1 MVVVT
6 QLITFLFIA
15 YFLYL
20 PGIKQYSH
28 LLASQL
34 QTVNSQ
40 LVLAAGPQDVDLGP
54 GVKVLT
60 PEQTPE
66 LNRGFPVIP
75 YLKER
80 ISLDVGEIVE
90 VRFRFKDGPQLWLQ
104 PESIKPNWVMSPL
117 EHLGRYDFWI
127 IVAWIIGSPVLAII
141 ATLISVRQIN
151 RPLKRLQIAAR
162 HIGRGD
168 HEAISNDPRDTE
180 EVTAVNAAFNQM
192 ASSLQQATKDRA
204 LLLAGVSHD
213 LRTPLTRM
221 RLTAELLKTVDP
233 ELTEGIVGD
242 IEDMDAILDQF
253 ISFIRDGSDE
263 VAELGDINGLIS
275 EVVKQFEVNDCR
287 IIATLHKLPEIYFKR
302 LAFKRMLSNLINNG
316 VKHGGGAIEVHTQ
329 VIEQEIIIS
338 VLDEGPGI
346 DDAKIS
352 ELFSPFARGDESRTT
367 MGSGLGLAIV
377 RRIVDMHHGRVEL
390 KNRPEGGLEAKV
402 VLPMSGQLV
411 APESLPKGVR

>member
-1 MVVVT
+1 MV
-6 QLITFLFIA
+6 
-15 YFLYL
+15 
-20 PGIKQYSH
+20 
-28 LLASQL
+28 SQL
-34 QTVNSQ
+34 Q
-40 LVLAAGPQDVDLGP
+40 LVSGRLNDEESLRKLELGEGVQVVGPNE
-54 GVKVLT
+54 T
-60 PEQTPE
+60 PNFDEAYPM
-66 LNRGFPVIP
+66 VP
-75 YLKER
+75 YLKEE
-80 ISLDVGEIVE
+80 ISLGMGEIVE
-90 VRFRFKDGPQLWLQ
+90 VRFRFQEGPQLWLQ
-104 PESIKPNWVMSPL
+104 PHSIKPLWIVTPL
-117 EHLGRYDFWI
+117 QHLGRYDFWLV
-127 IVAWIIGSPVLAII
+127 IVWLIGSPVLAIF

-151 RPLKRLQIAAR
+151 RPLNRLQIAAR

-168 HEAISNDPRDTE
+168 HEAIPNDPRDTE
-180 EVTAVNAAFNQM
+180 EVAAVNAAFNQM
-192 ASSLQQATKDRA
+192 ATSLQQATKDRA

-221 RLTAELLKTVDP
+221 RLTAELLKAVDP

-263 VAELGDINGLIS
+263 VAELGDINGLIT
-275 EVVKQFEVNDCR
+275 EVVKQFEVNECR

-316 VKHGGGAIEVHTQ
+316 VKHGGGSIEVHTQ
-329 VIEQEIIIS
+329 VVEQEIIIS

-346 DDAKIS
+346 DDEKIS